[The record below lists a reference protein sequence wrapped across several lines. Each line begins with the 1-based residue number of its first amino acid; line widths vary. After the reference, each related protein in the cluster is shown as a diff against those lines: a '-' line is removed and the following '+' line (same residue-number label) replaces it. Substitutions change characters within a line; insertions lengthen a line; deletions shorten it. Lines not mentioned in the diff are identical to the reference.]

1 MTMISDSAM
10 LSELSAEFP
19 GYEFSTQ
26 RTWEG
31 VSLIAVRQKGSA
43 RSGLYVV
50 ITPDLDEM
58 RRTLLDNTGL
68 ESTGLE
74 DERPRTVAE
83 GPPAIDDR
91 ARTGS
96 ATLRASPCSG
106 RRSCRGYADRVEIVV
121 DDLTGP
127 QIARFLD
134 EHVREMLSI
143 TPPESKHALDLEML
157 RGPGITFWSVMDG
170 GTVVG
175 CGALKR
181 LDARHAEVKSM
192 RTLAARQRSG
202 IASMMLEH
210 IITEARRMGFTRLSL
225 ETGSAEFFAPA
236 RRLYQKFGFEYCEP
250 FADYRPD
257 PLSVFLTRTL

>member
-1 MTMISDSAM
+1 MTVISDSAM
-10 LSELSAEFP
+10 LSELAAEFP

-31 VSLIAVRQKGSA
+31 VSLMAVRQKGSA

-58 RRTLLDNTGL
+58 RRALLEGTGL
-68 ESTGLE
+68 
-74 DERPRTVAE
+74 
-83 GPPAIDDR
+83 
-91 ARTGS
+91 
-96 ATLRASPCSG
+96 
-106 RRSCRGYADRVEIVV
+106 EIVV

-127 QIARFLD
+127 QIASFLD

-143 TPPESKHALDLEML
+143 TPPESKHALDLETL
-157 RGPGITFWSVMDG
+157 RGPGITFWSVLDG

-192 RTLAARQRSG
+192 RTLTARQRSG

-210 IITEARRMGFTRLSL
+210 IITEARRMGFRRLSL